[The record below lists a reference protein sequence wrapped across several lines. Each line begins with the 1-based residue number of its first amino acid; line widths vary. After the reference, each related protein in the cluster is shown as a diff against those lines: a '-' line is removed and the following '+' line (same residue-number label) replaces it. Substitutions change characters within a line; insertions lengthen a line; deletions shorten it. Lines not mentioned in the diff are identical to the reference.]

1 MKGVLNLM
9 VIDPRVLDYAAL
21 GILITVSIVL
31 VYAIIYI
38 HDIPYEM
45 AKKRNHPHRD
55 AIHVAGW
62 VSLFLMHTIWP
73 FLWIWAYLYKPGQ
86 GWGTE
91 KVQIEPSEELKGELK
106 RLEELENKI
115 KELEGRLQKDIELAQ
130 SNTNDSNTQEDTKGK
145 EA

>member
-1 MKGVLNLM
+1 MA
-9 VIDPRVLDYAAL
+9 IDPRTLDFVAL
-21 GILITVSIVL
+21 GVLVTVAIVL

-73 FLWIWAYLYKPGQ
+73 FLWIWAYLYKPGE

-91 KVQIEPSEELKGELK
+91 TVQIEPSEELKSDIQK
-106 RLEELENKI
+106 LEELEK
-115 KELEGRLQKDIELAQ
+115 KVEELEARLHRVAEETVAENTRPETK
-130 SNTNDSNTQEDTKGK
+130 SNGG
-145 EA
+145 AA

>member
-1 MKGVLNLM
+1 MA
-9 VIDPRVLDYAAL
+9 IDPRTLDYAAL
-21 GILITVSIVL
+21 GILVTVALVL

-73 FLWIWAYLYKPGQ
+73 FLWIWAYLYKPGE

-91 KVQIEPSEELKGELK
+91 TVQIEPSEELKSDLK
-106 RLEELENKI
+106 KIEELEKKVEKMEQRLHQVANAAQ
-115 KELEGRLQKDIELAQ
+115 KELGLQNNE
-130 SNTNDSNTQEDTKGK
+130 SKGG
-145 EA
+145 AA